1 MKIAFTLILLLFSF
15 VFLFENCSPQ
25 IQSQLTTSP
34 SASSSNSALTD
45 SKIYFG
51 GDDGI
56 EQLNL
61 NYKTG
66 EITYLGQVSFPGS
79 QVGWISYDTT
89 TGSVYA
95 VDSGNTNTLALYNYN
110 SNTSLLEFKKSF
122 GNYTN
127 QIVQLNLYND
137 GSQLNIFGSSYT
149 NSKLT
154 SYQLDFS
161 LSTLTNTQTVSY
173 PANSKTHSSSFD
185 QTRQILYVANLGRNK
200 IYTYTFNNQVLAF
213 NGEITVSSPRTV
225 VYDETYDK
233 VFVVTESYTTSSTI
247 KVFSVNGVSTTVI
260 YNEVGSLNMPLI
272 GGDLKVNHQHG
283 FVMATAREMGKE
295 SVWGLPLTSSGT
307 IDYSRSSFSVS
318 VSQKL
323 PRTLLLSKDGNY
335 MILGMASVDQENVV
349 GYKLN
354 FDESNNFLS
363 AQKIFEEK
371 IGTSAFMCG
380 LIFN

>member
-1 MKIAFTLILLLFSF
+1 MKIALTLTLILFSF

-25 IQSQLTTSP
+25 IQSQLTTAGS
-34 SASSSNSALTD
+34 SADDSDLSD

-66 EITYLGQVSFPGS
+66 EITYLGLISFPGL
-79 QVGWISYDTT
+79 QVGWISDDVTTDT
-89 TGSVYA
+89 VYA
-95 VDSGNTNTLALYNYN
+95 ADSGNANTLALYNYN
-110 SNTSLLEFKKSF
+110 SNTSLLEFNKSF

-137 GSQLNIFGSSYT
+137 GSRLNLFGSSYS

-154 SYQLDFS
+154 YHQLD
-161 LSTLTNTQTVSY
+161 LALTTLTNTQTVSY
-173 PANSKTHSSSFD
+173 AVNSKTHSSSFD
-185 QTRQILYVANLGRNK
+185 QTRQILYVANLGRHK
-200 IYTYTFNNQVLAF
+200 IYTYTFNNQTLTY
-213 NGEITVSSPRTV
+213 NGEIAVSSPRTV

-233 VFVVTESYTTSSTI
+233 VFVVTESYTVSSTI
-247 KVFSVNGVSTTVI
+247 KVFSVTGVSSTVT
-260 YNEVGSLNMPLI
+260 YNEIGSLDMPLI
-272 GGDLKVNHQHG
+272 GGDLKINHQHG
-283 FVMATAREMGKE
+283 FAMATARETGKE
-295 SVWGLPLTSSGT
+295 SVWGLPLTSTGAVDS
-307 IDYSRSSFSVS
+307 SRSSFSVS

-335 MILGMASVDQENVV
+335 MILGMASIDQENVV

-354 FDESNNFLS
+354 FDTSNNFLS
-363 AQKIFEEK
+363 AQKIFQEK